1 MRVDVLRGGAVHGV
15 VATATGAVPR
25 VLELLAE
32 ELVEVVGI
40 VERGTCDDRPNLR
53 GARLVATLEVRPFIR
68 IGPRHGSAVPRW
80 REIAS
85 RRFHSPVNLEV
96 PAEHAVCVALNRTGR
111 NRHRTLAHA

>member
-53 GARLVATLEVRPFIR
+53 GARLAATPEGRPFIP
-68 IGPRHGSAVPRW
+68 IGPRHGSALPPR
-80 REIAS
+80 RAIAS
-85 RRFHSPVNLEV
+85 RPLHSPVTLEF
-96 PAEHAVCVALNRTGR
+96 PAA
-111 NRHRTLAHA
+111 